1 MLDKND
7 FGDFVFKLE
16 YKCKSF
22 LQDNGWYSGD
32 QEWKDLPVS
41 LIPEIVNS
49 NQFFVPTEFD
59 RIVFATRLFQL
70 SDSPET
76 DIKVVLKMFKS
87 QLCFFTLTY
96 NQQLYLLKL
105 KLKSGEPI
113 FDESMVKASN
123 KLSKHLQNT
132 TCSDKGSPISTEKSP
147 DGTAFPKYR
156 YPVGIS
162 DGAFRYRSYSYATTV
177 IPPFRFSIALDN
189 ASKKLTKNKIY
200 FREFSYCGRVWRY
213 SMYNIKDSLKIAI
226 KRMPR
231 SCKRPSYKTYGK
243 YFIVPRV
250 KTELKD
256 CKMPGLPLSAESF
269 QVGPTF
275 RDRRENVSVYYKVS
289 LRSNDSLEDRI
300 VNERSVFE
308 LENPSTDPSMDFDVV
323 LPLKDINAVRPLILN
338 VVIGVI

>member
-1 MLDKND
+1 MFYANDNAVLEYLSRDLLTKGSLSDIQVNAFGKIYKLHSIIIRRSPYFKSWNLPIFGDLGPNDKPQMLQLNIITYDSFITKDSFELMLKRLYGCIDSQKEKEMPLSMIATADFFQLDDIKWSVLDNYKFDYLTTQLAVSTLKMLDKND

-156 YPVGIS
+156 YPVDIQCI
-162 DGAFRYRSYSYATTV
+162 T
-177 IPPFRFSIALDN
+177 
-189 ASKKLTKNKIY
+189 SKT
-200 FREFSYCGRVWRY
+200 R
-213 SMYNIKDSLKIAI
+213 
-226 KRMPR
+226 
-231 SCKRPSYKTYGK
+231 
-243 YFIVPRV
+243 
-250 KTELKD
+250 
-256 CKMPGLPLSAESF
+256 
-269 QVGPTF
+269 
-275 RDRRENVSVYYKVS
+275 
-289 LRSNDSLEDRI
+289 
-300 VNERSVFE
+300 
-308 LENPSTDPSMDFDVV
+308 
-323 LPLKDINAVRPLILN
+323 
-338 VVIGVI
+338 